1 MNRNSSFFS
10 NNFSRK
16 FAPIVLS
23 LLAIQ
28 SISNCATQA
37 KPTSP
42 TTTKATTTQKTG
54 STAHSEITSPGDP
67 AKPFDDLDALFVQAY
82 NEYAKSQ
89 QEQNRPIIVVTG
101 FKYHLLTDKG
111 ETKSF
116 QGNASVMPELKCAAH
131 ICPAFFAIGSIHWND
146 LKDKTWKVKLAAFKE
161 KLQLALN
168 SVDQVDWKNDAW
180 PEGESKLKQYV
191 KDALSS
197 SLAFAEKIIA
207 KGEFER
213 EDYQSFA
220 TSFTPY
226 MVSLFYL
233 ETLAGAYG
241 TIRQLQGWRN
251 ELGEDAWGRAYFIV
265 AGSEGRTTAG
275 LTKDNNPAALTIAA
289 VMDPEKV
296 TSNILL
302 APGAKTIDE
311 ALADLGMVLNARQL
325 AEMTFT
331 NLESQKAGGFYDALK
346 TSDTPLAISSLRS
359 ILKDL
364 REGKARDPVL
374 GLGPTKPL

>member
-1 MNRNSSFFS
+1 MRADTAAYSSAARGPS
-10 NNFSRK
+10 NAGGRPTIGK
-16 FAPIVLS
+16 RS
-23 LLAIQ
+23 LLAGNEP
-28 SISNCATQA
+28 SSA
-37 KPTSP
+37 
-42 TTTKATTTQKTG
+42 
-54 STAHSEITSPGDP
+54 AHSSGSSRTDSSEANNP
-67 AKPFDDLDALFVQAY
+67 AKPFDDLDALFVDAY
-82 NEYAKSQ
+82 NAYAKSH

-101 FKYHLLTDKG
+101 FRYHLLTEKG

-116 QGNASVMPELKCAAH
+116 QGNANVMAELKSAAH

-146 LKDKTWKVKLAAFKE
+146 LKDKTWKVRLIAFKD
-161 KLQLALN
+161 KLQIALN

-180 PEGESKLKQYV
+180 PDGDEKLKQYV
-191 KDALSS
+191 KEALSK
-197 SLAFAEKIIA
+197 SLDFAEKIIS

-220 TSFTPY
+220 SAFTPY

-241 TIRQLQGWRN
+241 TIRQLQNWRN

-275 LTKDNNPAALTIAA
+275 LTKDSNPAALTIAS
-289 VMDPEKV
+289 VLDPEKV

-331 NLESQKAGGFYDALK
+331 NLETQKAGGFYDALK
-346 TSDTPLAISSLRS
+346 TSDTPLAVSSLRS

-364 REGKARDPVL
+364 REGKARDPIL